1 MSEEWVPKFQV
12 DDVVHLKETGFSH
25 WADSDASRRDFTKK
39 ILTGGNRGVVERIG
53 DYDKTSTK
61 PVYRIK
67 WDSAHISEVH
77 LWTDE
82 DCLVGDYKPV
92 TDDEMKEVL
101 RSIQKSV
108 KE

>member
-25 WADSDASRRDFTKK
+25 WADSDNSRRDFTKQ
-39 ILTGGNRGVVERIG
+39 ILTGGNRGVVESIG
-53 DYDKTSTK
+53 DYDKNSTK

-67 WDSAHISEVH
+67 WSKIH

-82 DCLVGDYKPV
+82 ACLVGDYKPV